1 LTNSPEDESS
11 YEFETLIT
19 MALKVE
25 TLEDLSKISHHINLN
40 TIIASLYKGETW
52 KKICLMEK
60 LRIKIN
66 RRVADL

>member
-1 LTNSPEDESS
+1 
-11 YEFETLIT
+11 